1 MRTVLVDDSP
11 DFLQVMLAIVDDFN
25 GIEVVGLARDGLNAV
40 TVVEDLHP
48 DLVIMDVNMPSM
60 NGFCAAATILA
71 NSPTTQV
78 ILMSAEEHSGSFNEL
93 TEACGAV
100 ALLRKSAIRE
110 DLARALLQLARDC
123 RHPVRAKLHE

>member
-11 DFLQVMLAIVDDFN
+11 DFLRIMLAIVDDFDV
-25 GIEVVGLARDGLNAV
+25 IDVVGLAGDGANAV
-40 TVVEDLHP
+40 AVVEDLHP

-71 NSPTTQV
+71 RSLTTQV
-78 ILMSAEEHSGSFNEL
+78 ILMSAEEESTEFLEL

-100 ALLRKSAIRE
+100 ALVRKSAIRE
-110 DLARALLQLARDC
+110 ELGPALSKCGFARSEVEERT
-123 RHPVRAKLHE
+123 